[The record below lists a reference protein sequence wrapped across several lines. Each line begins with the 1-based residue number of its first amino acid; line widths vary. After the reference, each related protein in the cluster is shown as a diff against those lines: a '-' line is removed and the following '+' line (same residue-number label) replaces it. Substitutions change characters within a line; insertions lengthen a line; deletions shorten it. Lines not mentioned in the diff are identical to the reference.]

1 MTPEIVTIGVY
12 GFDEAGF
19 FRALSE
25 ARVDA
30 LCDIR
35 RRRGVRGPAYAF
47 ANSQRLQQRLAELG
61 IRYVHRL
68 DLAPGAALRDRQ
80 AMADKAS
87 RTARRQRAALSS
99 EFIAGYRAECLA
111 GFDSARFVAELGP
124 EARVVA
130 LLCVERDAAAC
141 HRSLLAE
148 KLSYDLG
155 LTVTHIVPAGS
166 PP

>member
-1 MTPEIVTIGVY
+1 MKMTPEIVTIGVY

-25 ARVDA
+25 ARVDT

-35 RRRGVRGPAYAF
+35 RRRGVRGSEYAF

-68 DLAPGAALRDRQ
+68 DLAPGDALRGRQ
-80 AMADKAS
+80 AMADKAT
-87 RTARRQRAALSS
+87 RTARRQRTALSP
-99 EFIAGYRAECLA
+99 EFIAGYRAECLS
-111 GFDSARFVAELGP
+111 GFDSARFVAALGP

-148 KLSYDLG
+148 RLAHDLA
-155 LTVTHIVPAGS
+155 TTITHLIP
-166 PP
+166 